1 MNKLIFGL
9 LTLLLIFPLFIYA
22 QPITGARDCCVLRTK
37 VNLGSSGT
45 CDPSKSDEKLAAVTS
60 TDLIAQQCGSYTHSN
75 ICASS
80 TGPIWATFCLI
91 DSIQYATNWI
101 FYILSVVVALLAIYG
116 AFVITT
122 AAGDPNKVTSGR
134 QILTFALIGLAL
146 ALFAKFLP
154 SIVIFFVG
162 R

>member
-9 LTLLLIFPLFIYA
+9 LTLILVFPLFIYA

-45 CDPSKSDEKLAAVTS
+45 CDENKVVAVTS
-60 TDLIAQQCGSYTHSN
+60 SVVTQCGSTSDACPSG
-75 ICASS
+75 I
-80 TGPIWATFCLI
+80 GPIWATFCLI
-91 DSIQYATNWI
+91 DTIQYATNWI

>member
-22 QPITGARDCCVLRTK
+22 QPGPSLDQCTLKHDFTHVIPGCTTSQTISADDTNRSLCCVLDSMA
-37 VNLGSSGT
+37 N
-45 CDPSKSDEKLAAVTS
+45 VT
-60 TDLIAQQCGSYTHSN
+60 D
-75 ICASS
+75 
-80 TGPIWATFCLI
+80 
-91 DSIQYATNWI
+91 WI

-134 QILTFALIGLAL
+134 QILTFALIGLVVAL
-146 ALFAKFLP
+146 VAKYLPYIVVFFLR
-154 SIVIFFVG
+154 G
-162 R
+162 NQ

>member
-22 QPITGARDCCVLRTK
+22 QPGPSLDQCKLKHDFTHVIPGCSKDATISADQASTSLCCVLDAMA
-37 VNLGSSGT
+37 N
-45 CDPSKSDEKLAAVTS
+45 VT
-60 TDLIAQQCGSYTHSN
+60 D
-75 ICASS
+75 
-80 TGPIWATFCLI
+80 
-91 DSIQYATNWI
+91 WI

-134 QILTFALIGLAL
+134 QILTFALIGLVVAL
-146 ALFAKFLP
+146 VAKYLPYIVVFFLR
-154 SIVIFFVG
+154 G
-162 R
+162 NQ

>member
-22 QPITGARDCCVLRTK
+22 QPGPSLDQCQLKHDFTHVITGCSKDATISADQASTSLCCVLDAMA
-37 VNLGSSGT
+37 N
-45 CDPSKSDEKLAAVTS
+45 VT
-60 TDLIAQQCGSYTHSN
+60 D
-75 ICASS
+75 
-80 TGPIWATFCLI
+80 
-91 DSIQYATNWI
+91 WI

-134 QILTFALIGLAL
+134 QILTFALIGLVVAL
-146 ALFAKFLP
+146 VAKYLPYIVVFFLR
-154 SIVIFFVG
+154 G
-162 R
+162 NQ

>member
-9 LTLLLIFPLFIYA
+9 LTLILVFPLFIYA
-22 QPITGARDCCVLRTK
+22 QPITGAKDCCVLRTK
-37 VNLGSSGT
+37 VNLGSSGV
-45 CDPSKSDEKLAAVTS
+45 CNAMSIAAVTS
-60 TDLIAQQCGSYTHSN
+60 SVAGQCGGIGTS
-75 ICASS
+75 ICASG

-91 DSIQYATNWI
+91 DSIQFATNWI

>member
-37 VNLGSSGT
+37 VNLGSSGV
-45 CDPSKSDEKLAAVTS
+45 CNKDSIVAVTG
-60 TDLIAQQCGSYTHSN
+60 TDEVIKQCGTTSAK
-75 ICASS
+75 CANGI
-80 TGPIWATFCLI
+80 GPIWATFCLI